1 MTHPGIDPARLAAD
15 VLREHAPD
23 YAPRLGIVLGSG
35 LGSLADE
42 LAQAVAVPYAEIPGF
57 PPSTVAGHAGRF
69 VLGTLEGVPI
79 ACMQGRFHLYEGHPP
94 AVIKLPIRTFAALG
108 VKALLLTNAAGSLRP
123 EVGPGSLMLIT
134 DHINAMWTNPLV
146 GPNDEEWGERFVGL
160 EDAYDPSLRARL
172 HRLADELGIALHE
185 GVYCALLGPTFETR
199 AEIRACRALGADA
212 VGMSTVPEVIVARHA
227 GIPVAAISAITNL
240 AVGLSDEPVDHDLT
254 LRGASMAAADLTRLV
269 RMFVRS
275 FGGEVAPGD
284 AGVGDG
290 VDAAPTVR

>member
-1 MTHPGIDPARLAAD
+1 
-15 VLREHAPD
+15 
-23 YAPRLGIVLGSG
+23 
-35 LGSLADE
+35 
-42 LAQAVAVPYAEIPGF
+42 
-57 PPSTVAGHAGRF
+57 
-69 VLGTLEGVPI
+69 
-79 ACMQGRFHLYEGHPP
+79 
-94 AVIKLPIRTFAALG
+94 
-108 VKALLLTNAAGSLRP
+108 
-123 EVGPGSLMLIT
+123 
-134 DHINAMWTNPLV
+134 
-146 GPNDEEWGERFVGL
+146 
-160 EDAYDPSLRARL
+160 
-172 HRLADELGIALHE
+172 
-185 GVYCALLGPTFETR
+185 VYCALLGPTFETR